1 MFPVYILESIRRYH
15 ADGGLYLDGDAPM
28 GTTIGANLGDAV
40 SWLLLIVPCLIIPLG
55 ILGAALITVVVRAVG
70 QVVNSGGAA
79 VDTVDIDRKT
89 DS

>member
-1 MFPVYILESIRRYH
+1 MFPAYILESI
-15 ADGGLYLDGDAPM
+15 LM
-28 GTTIGANLGDAV
+28 
-40 SWLLLIVPCLIIPLG
+40 IPLG

-89 DS
+89 GS